1 MATALDQSENYRV
14 LRRLIP
20 RTLSK
25 PPAEESKIGILL
37 DFETTLCDIDAD
49 CRDFHDP
56 LLPIRCIFEK
66 LGTRCEGRPRHQ
78 LWNILNPE
86 TSIGIVCLIA
96 K

>member
-1 MATALDQSENYRV
+1 MANALEQSENYRV

-49 CRDFHDP
+49 CRDFP
-56 LLPIRCIFEK
+56 LKFFETID
-66 LGTRCEGRPRHQ
+66 LLLHHRF
-78 LWNILNPE
+78 
-86 TSIGIVCLIA
+86 VFV
-96 K
+96 